1 MEPDSR
7 DQFIFGEVAHEKCV
21 AREVCQGS
29 RSLEDIFA
37 SVILRDTTL
46 TAGAESDIIE
56 STEQPQDSLCSV
68 KGANDGTSDE

>member
-1 MEPDSR
+1 MRSVK
-7 DQFIFGEVAHEKCV
+7 FV

-46 TAGAESDIIE
+46 TAGAESDIID